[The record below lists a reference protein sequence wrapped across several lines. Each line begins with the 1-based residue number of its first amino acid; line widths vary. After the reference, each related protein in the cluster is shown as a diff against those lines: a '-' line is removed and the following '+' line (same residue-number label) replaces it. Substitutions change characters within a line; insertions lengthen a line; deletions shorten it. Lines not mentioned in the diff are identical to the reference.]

1 MIDRRLPIAGS
12 PIRFRDRW
20 IRSIGTGRRVVH
32 SRPLQST
39 KSANRLNPIGRSSIV
54 RSAIQSSIC
63 ILTICNLVSVVSA
76 QVLPLRVRML
86 QAEDNRGNGPE
97 GLKPLD
103 EGLRSPDPAIRREAV
118 RALGRIERPDL
129 IARVSPLVDDRDP
142 IVQQTAI
149 NALGQLARNPAA
161 VAEVQALL
169 LAREGRV
176 GSATWA
182 VVATTLGR
190 LPYESVEAIR
200 RAETALSKALPTG
213 QDPSRGA
220 DAMLGAARG
229 LEALVRLSR
238 KVSAPAPTTVERL
251 RAAAVWK
258 GSAVD
263 QERIA
268 AMRRLAWLALGTV
281 GSVDEPLVK
290 AGLRDPDDEVRRLV
304 ASALAGDVVLE
315 NRAALLQPALE
326 DANPRVRYEALRAW
340 GRQLQKTSCAPI
352 QAALRDQDAHVMLQ
366 AIDLLGA
373 GCPDGESP
381 AAALES
387 LALELTA
394 KPGMWHAPAHAIV
407 ALARV
412 APDQARKVLSRFVE
426 HNTWQVRMYAARA
439 AGMLAAADD
448 LGRLARDPHD
458 NVREAAITALAELK
472 RPETIEPAIDG
483 LTRTDYQL
491 VMSAARAL
499 ALTDP
504 AQRDRAVPALLTSL
518 DRITAEKRDTSRDP
532 RMAILE
538 RLQALGDKAHA
549 TRLEPYL
556 RDFDSRVAA
565 KAADV
570 LQAWTGTARV
580 AAPEPLP
587 IPPIDASRLLAALS
601 KKTLRVTM
609 AGKGRFTLRLLT
621 DEAPLSLLRL
631 LMRAEEGYY
640 NGLTFHR
647 VAANFVIQGGSPGA
661 NEYMGDGPYMRDE
674 VGLVSHRRGTVG
686 ISTRGRDTGDAQIF
700 VNLIDSPR
708 LDHTYTVLAEVVEG
722 MDVVDQILEGDVIE
736 RIESR

>member
-1 MIDRRLPIAGS
+1 VSSRLIV
-12 PIRFRDRW
+12 
-20 IRSIGTGRRVVH
+20 IG
-32 SRPLQST
+32 
-39 KSANRLNPIGRSSIV
+39 
-54 RSAIQSSIC
+54 
-63 ILTICNLVSVVSA
+63 ILLALVAPAAA
-76 QVLPLRVRML
+76 QAPLRVRML
-86 QAEDNRGNGPE
+86 QAEDSRGNGSE

-118 RALGRIERPDL
+118 RALGRIERPEL

-182 VVATTLGR
+182 VIATTLGR
-190 LPYESVEAIR
+190 LPYENVEAIR
-200 RAETALSKALPTG
+200 RAETTLSQALPTG

-263 QERIA
+263 QERIV
-268 AMRRLAWLALGTV
+268 AMRRLAWLALGTI

-304 ASALAGDVVLE
+304 ASALAGDVALD
-315 NRAALLQPALE
+315 NRAALLQPALA
-326 DANPRVRYEALRAW
+326 DANPRVRHEALRAW

-352 QAALRDQDAHVMLQ
+352 QTALRDQDVHVMLQ

-381 AAALES
+381 AGALGS
-387 LALELTA
+387 LALVLTA
-394 KPGMWHAPAHAIV
+394 KPGAWHAPAHAIV

-412 APDQARKVLSRFVE
+412 APDEARKLLPRFAE

-439 AGMLAAADD
+439 AGVLAAVDD
-448 LGRLARDPHD
+448 LGRLARDSHD
-458 NVREAAITALAELK
+458 NVREAAITALADLK
-472 RPETIEPAIDG
+472 RPETIEPAIDALARG
-483 LTRTDYQL
+483 DYQL

-499 ALTDP
+499 ALADVTL
-504 AQRDRAVPALLTSL
+504 RNRVVPALLTSL
-518 DRITAEKRDTSRDP
+518 DRITVERRDTSRDP

-538 RLQALGDKAHA
+538 RLQAFGEKSDA

-565 KAADV
+565 KVAEV
-570 LQAWTGTARV
+570 LQAWTGIARV
-580 AAPEPLP
+580 AAPRPLP
-587 IPPIDASRLLAALS
+587 LPSIDAAKLAALA
-601 KKTLRVTM
+601 KGTLRVTM

-631 LMRAEEGYY
+631 VTRVGEGYY

-700 VNLIDSPR
+700 INLIDSPR

-722 MDVVDQILEGDVIE
+722 MDVVDRILEGDVIE
-736 RIESR
+736 RIDLSH